1 MYPGGCNGKQTIFHR
16 PADLERHYRNVHGRG
31 DEFACDYPKCPR
43 LKDPFFRKDHFRD
56 HLRDYHKEDIGCAKG
71 GPKDEQKWQQ
81 AQKKWLAERA
91 ISSKHWRCSWCLVK
105 NYVAEVGWE
114 CSSCKTPCEEDR
126 SRIRLEA
133 DQPADVIMQDSKV
146 AGLNGYY
153 CSTCNGSPWVEDGWG
168 AASVACPICSASH
181 SYSIEEV

>member
-1 MYPGGCNGKQTIFHR
+1 MPSIER
-16 PADLERHYRNVHGRG
+16 PLLSKRSFSR
-31 DEFACDYPKCPR
+31 PSSR
-43 LKDPFFRKDHFRD
+43 LSQ
-56 HLRDYHKEDIGCAKG
+56 DIGCAKG